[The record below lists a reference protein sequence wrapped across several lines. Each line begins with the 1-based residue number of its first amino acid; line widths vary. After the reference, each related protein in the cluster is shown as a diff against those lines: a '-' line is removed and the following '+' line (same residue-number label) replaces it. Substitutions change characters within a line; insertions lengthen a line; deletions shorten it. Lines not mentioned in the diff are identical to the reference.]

1 MIPRKIT
8 SFAQDKYNK
17 ITGDLTDVLGSEL
30 NKAWRAKILL
40 DRKRRPVSQKSVQ
53 DEPTNTD
60 LAAKVNTGGHLNPVE
75 SSKTLDVYKTIT
87 LSKQQT
93 KSVKWNEKKSR
104 YKELEDPYWDPHIT
118 WDGTKPLSL
127 RSDARSIE
135 KRPEKPKI
143 IIYNFLASPAQRV
156 ILQTIPKE
164 IDFQG
169 ENTWGVI
176 KSMGRNTPMYHYTGS
191 ESIIQFNITWY
202 CNDPSNPSEVVT
214 NCRLLEAWSKTDGYF
229 RSPPLLK
236 IQWGTSGLFD
246 NQLFILSSAT
256 YKLSNWRAGIKTIQ
270 RDKDL
275 KRELYTPVG
284 YVEPGLNPSV
294 ATQELIFKRVSANNL
309 TYNEIIGSNKPKTKN
324 IVYDE
329 PTKS

>member
-40 DRKRRPVSQKSVQ
+40 DRKRRPRSQKSVQ

-60 LAAKVNTGGHLNPVE
+60 LAAKVNTGFYLNPVE

-87 LSKQQT
+87 LSKHQT

-143 IIYNFLASPAQRV
+143 IIYNFNRSL
-156 ILQTIPKE
+156 
-164 IDFQG
+164 DF
-169 ENTWGVI
+169 I
-176 KSMGRNTPMYHYTGS
+176 
-191 ESIIQFNITWY
+191 
-202 CNDPSNPSEVVT
+202 VT
-214 NCRLLEAWSKTDGYF
+214 
-229 RSPPLLK
+229 
-236 IQWGTSGLFD
+236 
-246 NQLFILSSAT
+246 
-256 YKLSNWRAGIKTIQ
+256 
-270 RDKDL
+270 
-275 KRELYTPVG
+275 
-284 YVEPGLNPSV
+284 
-294 ATQELIFKRVSANNL
+294 
-309 TYNEIIGSNKPKTKN
+309 
-324 IVYDE
+324 
-329 PTKS
+329 